1 MSVQDQNS
9 SIVKLPSQTEVIL
22 QLIGEELKS
31 RKFFNSLT
39 HLGLDN
45 SYYQPNLDSLIM
57 AYVGLHDD
65 DNLTFDFYYS
75 VIERRSELI
84 SKDKESVIEQALA
97 VYVELVAEVRRRG
110 ALKGDD

>member
-1 MSVQDQNS
+1 MNLQGQNS

-39 HLGLDN
+39 QLGLDN
-45 SYYQPNLDSLIM
+45 CYYQPNLDNLIM

-65 DNLTFDFYYS
+65 DNQTFDFYYS
-75 VIERRSELI
+75 VIESHSELI
-84 SKDKESVIEQALA
+84 SKNKESVIEQALE
-97 VYVELVAEVRRRG
+97 VYVELAAEVKRRG
-110 ALKGDD
+110 C